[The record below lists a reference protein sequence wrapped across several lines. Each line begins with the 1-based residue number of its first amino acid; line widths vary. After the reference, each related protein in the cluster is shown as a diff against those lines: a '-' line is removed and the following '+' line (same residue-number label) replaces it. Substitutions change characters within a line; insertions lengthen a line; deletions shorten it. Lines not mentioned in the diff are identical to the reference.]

1 MPQSEDKKAQPKAFP
16 NEKPDPVF
24 FTMIPAAEKTPPV
37 EITPPPSAR
46 PPRLTPGP
54 LKTVPSGR
62 PAGALSISEM
72 VEKITSQVREQSRR
86 ERDEILRAN
95 RDLRLELTEQIRMA
109 MSLGIAALAMNAL
122 AFIATLAL
130 ARTGL
135 AWLPVLG
142 LAAVTVFFVGFASAG
157 ARRARRRT
165 TLSASNA

>member
-1 MPQSEDKKAQPKAFP
+1 
-16 NEKPDPVF
+16 
-24 FTMIPAAEKTPPV
+24 MIPATEKTPPV
-37 EITPPPSAR
+37 EITPPASAR

-86 ERDEILRAN
+86 ERDDILRAN

-109 MSLGIAALAMNAL
+109 TSLGIAALAMNAL

-142 LAAVTVFFVGFASAG
+142 LAAVTVFVVGFASAG